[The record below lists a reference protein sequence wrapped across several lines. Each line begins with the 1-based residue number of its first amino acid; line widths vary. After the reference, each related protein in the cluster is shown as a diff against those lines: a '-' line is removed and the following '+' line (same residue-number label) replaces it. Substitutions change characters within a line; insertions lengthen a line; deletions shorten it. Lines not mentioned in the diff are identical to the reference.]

1 MKKLTRRQKTA
12 WPIIAKRRWQKALRR
27 RDKPHGIPE
36 RTVNPPSK
44 LSFRDNYDAT
54 IAFLDELRDAT
65 LKPGRRREIVYV
77 NLTVVEYISVP
88 VAIVL
93 AAEFQR
99 WQLLKRLKLRMRDAD
114 KWNPDVRE
122 LLDDL
127 GVFELLGTRAPPRGT
142 ASPENFTLTP
152 LQSGLRLDGAKLD
165 RLQARFRDM
174 IVGFTN
180 NATVYEG
187 LSEAVEN
194 AIYHAY
200 PEDYVPNHPFAGHRW
215 WGAGC
220 IEVSTMRLRFF
231 VFDQGAGIPHTLPT
245 ADIFEGIVTWLAAQ
259 FPDTIANDTMMLRAA
274 LEVGRTRTLESH
286 RGLGMRRMAD
296 VVTGTE
302 NAYLRIISRRG
313 EIVYD
318 GDGSIETRTHSS
330 SLGGTLIEWCLPA
343 DALTADMETQ
353 NERD

>member
-1 MKKLTRRQKTA
+1 MAVT
-12 WPIIAKRRWQKALRR
+12 
-27 RDKPHGIPE
+27 
-36 RTVNPPSK
+36 PPSH

-54 IAFLDELRDAT
+54 IAFLDELRSAT
-65 LKPGRRREIVYV
+65 LRPGKQREIVYV

-99 WQLLKRLKLRMRDAD
+99 WQLFRHLKLRARDAA
-114 KWNPDVRE
+114 KWAPDVRS

-127 GVFELLGTRAPPRGT
+127 GVFELLEMRAPPTG
-142 ASPENFTLTP
+142 AGVQDNFTLTP
-152 LQSGLRLDGAKLD
+152 LQSGLKLDGAKLN

-174 IVGFTN
+174 IEGFTN

-194 AIYHAY
+194 AIAHAY
-200 PEDYVPNHPFAGHRW
+200 PDNYVPKHPFAGHRW

-220 IEVSTMRLRFF
+220 IEVQTMRLRFF

-245 ADIFEGIVTWLAAQ
+245 ADIFEGIVTWLSSH
-259 FPDTIANDTMMLRAA
+259 FPEVVHNDTLMLRAA
-274 LEVGRTRTLESH
+274 LEVGRTRTMESH

-296 VVTGTE
+296 VVTGTP

-313 EIVYD
+313 EIVYH
-318 GDGSIETRTHSS
+318 GDGSLETRTHSD

-343 DALTADMETQ
+343 DALTDDAEAEDE
-353 NERD
+353 NN